1 MPALLQQ
8 PIELGIELN
17 SYKCDNVFAATVA
30 QASWPVV
37 AAKRLFEPPTGCRTY
52 EMTCRAQLA
61 ADAFAQQG
69 QTNQSGAE
77 EQKGGR
83 FRSCAR
89 TEVEACH

>member
-8 PIELGIELN
+8 QIMLGIELN

-52 EMTCRAQLA
+52 EMTCRVKLA
-61 ADAFAQQG
+61 ADAFAQQ
-69 QTNQSGAE
+69 A
-77 EQKGGR
+77 GR
-83 FRSCAR
+83 PGRCRCVMISSSIQAGFPY
-89 TEVEACH
+89 